1 MRKPNFLIVGAAK
14 CGTTSLFEYLR
25 RHPDVYMPACKELS
39 YFAGKDETDAGTFN
53 DYLKFF
59 SNAKNESRVGE
70 ASGAYL
76 HSSSAPLKI
85 ASALGK
91 NTKIII
97 LLRNPI
103 EMAYSLW
110 AHNRKDGNEHLAFE
124 EALDTEA
131 ARMNDSH
138 FASQIKIWLYQF
150 AYIDRAKYARQVE
163 RYLDTFGRK
172 NVRVYIFETF
182 FDNIK
187 DNMQDVYEFL
197 EIDTSFKLPKYNRY
211 NVAGD
216 VRSKY
221 LRSLYAERKV
231 WTEPLRWLLPIPLR
245 RAIIGRLHRLN
256 SKPRQRPPISP
267 ELRNRLRAEFTQSIS
282 ELEKLLDLQ
291 LVEIWK

>member
-25 RHPDVYMPACKELS
+25 RHPDVYMPGSKELS
-39 YFAGKDETDAGTFN
+39 YFAGKNETNTGTFD

-70 ASGAYL
+70 ASSAYL
-76 HSSSAPLKI
+76 YSTSAPLKI

-91 NTKIII
+91 STKIII

-110 AHNRKDGNEHLAFE
+110 SQNRKDGNEHLAFE
-124 EALDTEA
+124 EALDAEA
-131 ARMNDSH
+131 TRINDSY
-138 FASQIKIWLYQF
+138 FVNQIKVWLYQF
-150 AYIDRAKYARQVE
+150 AYIDRAKYAKQVE
-163 RYLDTFGRK
+163 RYFDTFGRK
-172 NVRVYIFETF
+172 NVRVYIFEEF
-182 FDNIK
+182 FDKIK
-187 DNMQDVYEFL
+187 DNMQNVYEFL
-197 EIDTSFKLPKYNRY
+197 DIDTTFELPKYNPY

-221 LRSLYAERKV
+221 LRSLYAERKL
-231 WTEPLRWLLPIPLR
+231 WTEPLRWLLPIPMR
-245 RAIIGRLHRLN
+245 RTIIGWLYRRN

-282 ELEKLLDLQ
+282 DLERLLNTQ

>member
-39 YFAGKDETDAGTFN
+39 YFAGKDEANAGTFN

-59 SNAKNESRVGE
+59 SNARFESKIGE

-76 HSSSAPLKI
+76 YSSSAPLKI

-91 NTKIII
+91 STKIII
-97 LLRNPI
+97 ILRNPI

-110 AHNRKDGNEHLAFE
+110 AQNRKDGNEQLTFK
-124 EALDTEA
+124 EALDAEA
-131 ARMNDSH
+131 TRMNDRY
-138 FASQIKIWLYQF
+138 FANQIKTWLYQF
-150 AYIDRAKYARQVE
+150 AYVDRARYAKQVE

-172 NVRVYIFETF
+172 NVRIYIFEIF

-187 DNMQDVYEFL
+187 DNMQDIYEFL
-197 EIDTSFKLPKYNRY
+197 EIDTTFKLPKYNRY

-221 LRSLYAERKV
+221 LQSLYAERKV
-231 WTEPLRWLLPIPLR
+231 WTEPLRWLLPILLR
-245 RAIIGRLHRLN
+245 RTIISWLYRLN
-256 SKPRQRPPISP
+256 SKPRQRPPISH
-267 ELRNRLRAEFTQSIS
+267 ELRYRLRAEFAQSIS
-282 ELEKLLDLQ
+282 DLEKLLDLQ